1 MDTDREARIKSE
13 IESNLNRQNR
23 VRFRDQCCNLK
34 AKAVHAHLPFLA
46 QHCVSVETLTEA
58 LKKDWDMRME
68 TISKPYMRIP
78 TEDLAIHLLLNP
90 LVFKEPE
97 IVFLLSLFQL
107 EKGMAPFYNGTG
119 SKRD

>member
-1 MDTDREARIKSE
+1 MDTEREARVKSE
-13 IESNLNRQNR
+13 IEANLRRQNQ
-23 VRFRDQCCNLK
+23 VKFRDQCCLLK
-34 AKAVHAHLPFLA
+34 AKNVHHNLPFLA
-46 QHCVSVETLTEA
+46 QHCVSIETLTEA

-68 TISKPYMRIP
+68 VISKPYMRIP

-97 IVFLLSLFQL
+97 IVFLMSLFQL

-119 SKRD
+119 VNRD